1 MYLNFEIHVIT
12 HSHVQYLYSVQLQV
26 HYFATL
32 IFIVTCIFLL
42 SSPSPS
48 LSPSPLSPS
57 QVYLGRHKS
66 SGIVYAIKVLQ
77 KKAIVK
83 RNEVKHIMAER
94 NVLLRNVQHPFLVG
108 LHYSFQT
115 SSKLYFVLDYV
126 NGGEL
131 FFHLQRERVF
141 DESRARYSVQCSNV
155 HNALQFI
162 HVQMFDI

>member
-1 MYLNFEIHVIT
+1 M
-12 HSHVQYLYSVQLQV
+12 YSVV
-26 HYFATL
+26 SHSNHSFP
-32 IFIVTCIFLL
+32 IVV
-42 SSPSPS
+42 
-48 LSPSPLSPS
+48 
-57 QVYLGRHKS
+57 QVYLGRHKQT
-66 SGIVYAIKVLQ
+66 GLFYAIKVLQ

-94 NVLLRNVQHPFLVG
+94 NVLLMNIKHPFLVG

-141 DESRARYSVQCSNV
+141 DEPRSR
-155 HNALQFI
+155 
-162 HVQMFDI
+162 